1 MRLHQPAL
9 ALLVTVGALALP
21 APASASFG
29 DPVYSGSVSDPV
41 NLSGATATALSG
53 NFAYTT
59 AAGMGRVAA
68 VNIANPSTPV
78 VAGST
83 GFANSLLNAS
93 TIIISGH
100 DAYVVSKNRNASMS
114 SNSDGSG
121 NSLTIVDIST
131 AASPTI
137 VGTLTDAVNLFG
149 AYGVAVSGNYAY
161 VAAQGCLS
169 TQPCPNPTAGNSFS
183 VIDVS
188 TPGSPHIVGS
198 LHNSS
203 LPSLWAGT
211 NALDHADSV
220 AVSGKYAYVTASY
233 SNRLTVVDI
242 SNPTSPTIVASL
254 TDPRI
259 NFPVDVALSGTHA
272 YIADQTG
279 VGSVGF
285 TVVDVS
291 NPLGPR
297 VVGTLNNQYLAG
309 AYRVRLHGNFAYV
322 SASSANAVAM
332 IDISDPTAPRFVFG
346 VSDATHFW
354 QTTGLDLGS
363 TASNLVVSSPFLQS
377 QSLPL
382 YPPFPNQTGGPTDTG
397 TVSVINLIPN
407 PIAARIRQSSE
418 PAHITGQSTANFVFD
433 TNDTVSSTRCQ
444 LDAGPMGLCTT
455 PTTASYTGLTTGP
468 HTFTVVASDSA
479 GTPSP
484 PATYSWT
491 IANGPATIS
500 PPTITGSAVV
510 GQTLTAAPGTWS
522 GSPAPT
528 FAYAWQ
534 RCTAT
539 GASCS
544 SIAGATSPT
553 YIVTAADVGSKLL
566 VVVTATNSGG
576 SGVASSSATGL
587 VAKPPGRRRALIAH
601 ISKVSV
607 HRTHRRYVVTFRLD
621 RAATIVITVRRVRR
635 HHSGVTIERAT
646 MHARHGSNHLT
657 LKQLARGSTYKVALA
672 VAHGTSKSTTIKAS

>member
-1 MRLHQPAL
+1 MLAMVWGLAFPA
-9 ALLVTVGALALP
+9 A
-21 APASASFG
+21 ASAAFG
-29 DPVYSGSVSDPV
+29 DPAYSGSVSDAV
-41 NLSGATATALSG
+41 NLSVATATAVSG

-59 AAGMGRVAA
+59 ADGMGRLTA
-68 VNIANPSTPV
+68 VNISNLSTPV
-78 VAGST
+78 VAGNT
-83 GFANSLLNAS
+83 GFASSLLNAS
-93 TIIISGH
+93 TINISGH
-100 DAYVVSKNRNASMS
+100 YAYVASKNRNASMS

-121 NSLTIVDIST
+121 NSLTIVNIST
-131 AASPTI
+131 AGSPTI

-169 TQPCPNPTAGNSFS
+169 AQPCPNGTAGNSFN

-220 AVSGKYAYVTASY
+220 AVSGNYAYVTASY
-233 SNRLTVVDI
+233 SNRLTVIDI

-254 TDPRI
+254 TDPSI
-259 NFPVDVALSGTHA
+259 KFPVDVAVSGTHA
-272 YIADQTG
+272 YVADQIG

-285 TVVDVS
+285 TVVDIS
-291 NPLGPR
+291 NPLSPR
-297 VVGTLNNQYLAG
+297 VVGTLNNPYLAG

-332 IDISDPTAPRFVFG
+332 IDISDPTSPRLVFG
-346 VSDATHFW
+346 LSDATHFW

-363 TASNLVVSSPFLQS
+363 TASNLVVTSPFLQG

-382 YPPFPNQTGGPTDTG
+382 YPPFPNQTGGPTETG

-407 PIAARIRQSSE
+407 PIATRIRPSSE
-418 PAHITGQSTANFVFD
+418 PPHITGQSTANFVFD
-433 TNDTVSSTRCQ
+433 TNDTVSSMRCQ
-444 LDAGPMGLCTT
+444 LDTGPMGLCTS
-455 PTTASYTGLTTGP
+455 PATADYSGLTTGT

-479 GTPSP
+479 GNAST

-491 IANGPATIS
+491 IANAPATIS
-500 PPTITGSAVV
+500 PPTITGSAVS

-534 RCTAT
+534 RCDAT

-544 SIAGATSPT
+544 SIAGATSTT
-553 YIVTAADVGSKLL
+553 YILTAADVGSKLL

-587 VAKPPGRRRALIAH
+587 VARPSVSRRPPLAH
-601 ISKVSV
+601 ISKVSA
-607 HRTHRRYVVTFRLD
+607 HKTRRRYVVKFRLD
-621 RAATIVITVRRVRR
+621 RSATIVITVRRVRA
-635 HHSGVTIERAT
+635 HHRGVTIERVT
-646 MHARHGSNHLT
+646 IRARKGSNQFT
-657 LKQLARGSTYKVALA
+657 LKQLTRGSTYTVALA
-672 VAHGTSKSTTIKAS
+672 TTHGTSKSTTITAS